1 MAKKVYVQLDLLKT
15 ALLNLVI
22 QNLATAP
29 ASPTAGQK
37 YFNTTDN
44 CEYYYN
50 GSVWVKLEAQATI
63 PTIPTDV
70 NIGTGGVGLFK
81 QRNGN
86 NNEFKSVKAASTKV
100 TVTDNTANNTV
111 DLDIVPANIDHQ
123 TLSGAGSNNH
133 AAIDSHLGNSSN
145 PHSTT
150 KTQVGLGS
158 VDNVQ
163 QLPMSYLDTD
173 TSLTANS
180 DVKVASQKAVKT
192 YVDAQNGSQNTTI
205 SANATTMN
213 NHISNTS
220 NPHATTKAQVSLGN
234 VDNVQQLPMSYLDT
248 DGAFTA
254 NSDAKVASQK
264 ATKTY
269 MDGQV
274 STLNTTISGIN
285 TTVGA
290 NQTTMNNHISNTSNP
305 HATTKAQVSLGNVDN
320 VQQLP
325 MSYLDTDGAFTANS
339 DAKVASQKATKTYMD
354 GQVSTLNTTISGI
367 NTTVGANQ
375 TTMNNHIS
383 NTSNPHSTTKAQVGL
398 GNVDNLQQLPLSY
411 LDTDTALANNS
422 DSKVASQ
429 KAVKSYVDGKVAAIN
444 TQISGMLVY
453 AGTIDGSKTLAANG
467 ITSITKGQYWKVAV
481 AGSATGITTPSSG
494 DLGLGD
500 QVIANQTSASPT
512 AAMFDAIDNTES
524 ADLVKLAAS
533 QTLTNKTIDAGNNTI
548 SGLGTGNFGSG
559 VIQTAISS
567 PTNSQIPTALAVKN
581 YADNAAGAKS
591 KKYTA
596 AISAAST
603 GTIAAATHGCGTLCI
618 VAVYETVSTNLNQVE
633 CDIVLNASG
642 DVTWTTSATISGQ
655 IVIVG

>member
-111 DLDIVPANIDHQ
+111 DLDIVPGNIDHQ

-205 SANATTMN
+205 SANA
-213 NHISNTS
+213 
-220 NPHATTKAQVSLGN
+220 
-234 VDNVQQLPMSYLDT
+234 
-248 DGAFTA
+248 
-254 NSDAKVASQK
+254 
-264 ATKTY
+264 
-269 MDGQV
+269 
-274 STLNTTISGIN
+274 
-285 TTVGA
+285 
-290 NQTTMNNHISNTSNP
+290 TTMNNHISNTSNP

-567 PTNSQIPTALAVKN
+567 PTNSPIPTALAVKN

-655 IVIVG
+655 IVSVG

>member
-22 QNLATAP
+22 QNLASAP
-29 ASPTAGQK
+29 ASPVPGQK

-50 GSVWVKLEAQATI
+50 GSIWVKVEAAPTI

-86 NNEFKSVKAASTKV
+86 NNEFKSVKAGSNKV
-100 TVTDNTANNTV
+100 TVTDNTGNNTA
-111 DLDIVPANIDHQ
+111 DIDVVPGNIDHQ
-123 TLSGAGSNNH
+123 ALSGAGTNNH
-133 AAIDSHLGNSSN
+133 AAIDSHLGNTSNPHNTTKSQVGLGSVDNLQQLPMSYLDTDSSLTANSDVKVPSQKAIKGYVDAQNAAQNTTISGNATTMNNHISNVSN

-150 KTQVGLGS
+150 KTQVGL
-158 VDNVQ
+158 
-163 QLPMSYLDTD
+163 
-173 TSLTANS
+173 A
-180 DVKVASQKAVKT
+180 
-192 YVDAQNGSQNTTI
+192 
-205 SANATTMN
+205 
-213 NHISNTS
+213 
-220 NPHATTKAQVSLGN
+220 N

-248 DGAFTA
+248 DGTFTS

-269 MDGQV
+269 IDGQV
-274 STLNTTISGIN
+274 TTLNTTIAGIN

-290 NQTTMNNHISNTSNP
+290 NATTMNNHIANTSNP
-305 HATTKAQVSLGNVDN
+305 HSTTKTQIGLANVDN

-325 MSYLDTDGAFTANS
+325 MSYLDTD
-339 DAKVASQKATKTYMD
+339 
-354 GQVSTLNTTISGI
+354 
-367 NTTVGANQ
+367 
-375 TTMNNHIS
+375 
-383 NTSNPHSTTKAQVGL
+383 
-398 GNVDNLQQLPLSY
+398 
-411 LDTDTALANNS
+411 TALAANS
-422 DSKVASQ
+422 DSKVSSQ
-429 KAVKSYVDGKVAAIN
+429 KAIKAYVDGKVAAIN
-444 TQISGMLVY
+444 TQISGMLTY
-453 AGTIDGSKTLAANG
+453 KGTIDASQTLAANG
-467 ITSITKGQYWKVAV
+467 ITSIVKGQYWKVSV
-481 AGSATGITTPSSG
+481 SGSATGITTPSSSS
-494 DLGLGD
+494 LSTGD
-500 QVIANQTSASPT
+500 QIIANQDSGSPA

-524 ADLVKLAAS
+524 ADLVKLAAT

-548 SGLGTGNFGSG
+548 SGIATGNFASG
-559 VIQTAISS
+559 VIQTAISG

-581 YADNAAGAKS
+581 YADSAAAAKAR
-591 KKYTA
+591 KYTA

-618 VAVYETVSTNLNQVE
+618 VAVYETVSTNFNLIE

>member
-234 VDNVQQLPMSYLDT
+234 VDNIQQLPM
-248 DGAFTA
+248 
-254 NSDAKVASQK
+254 
-264 ATKTY
+264 
-269 MDGQV
+269 
-274 STLNTTISGIN
+274 
-285 TTVGA
+285 
-290 NQTTMNNHISNTSNP
+290 
-305 HATTKAQVSLGNVDN
+305 
-320 VQQLP
+320 
-325 MSYLDTDGAFTANS
+325 
-339 DAKVASQKATKTYMD
+339 
-354 GQVSTLNTTISGI
+354 
-367 NTTVGANQ
+367 
-375 TTMNNHIS
+375 
-383 NTSNPHSTTKAQVGL
+383 
-398 GNVDNLQQLPLSY
+398 SY

-533 QTLTNKTIDAGNNTI
+533 QTLTNKTIDVGNNTI

>member
-22 QNLATAP
+22 QNLASAP
-29 ASPTAGQK
+29 ASPVPGQK

-50 GSVWVKLEAQATI
+50 GSIWVKVEAAPTI

-86 NNEFKSVKAASTKV
+86 NNEFKSVKAGSNKV
-100 TVTDNTANNTV
+100 TVTDNTGNNTA
-111 DLDIVPANIDHQ
+111 DIDVVPGNIDHQ
-123 TLSGAGSNNH
+123 ALSGAGTNNH
-133 AAIDSHLGNSSN
+133 AAIDSHLGNTSNPHNTTKSQVGLGSVDNLQQLPMSYLDTDSSLTANSDVKVPSQKAIKGYVDAQNAAQNTTISGNATTMNNHISNVSN

-150 KTQVGLGS
+150 KTQVGL
-158 VDNVQ
+158 
-163 QLPMSYLDTD
+163 
-173 TSLTANS
+173 A
-180 DVKVASQKAVKT
+180 
-192 YVDAQNGSQNTTI
+192 
-205 SANATTMN
+205 
-213 NHISNTS
+213 
-220 NPHATTKAQVSLGN
+220 N

-248 DGAFTA
+248 DGTFTS

-269 MDGQV
+269 IDGQV
-274 STLNTTISGIN
+274 TTLNTTISGIN

-290 NQTTMNNHISNTSNP
+290 NATTMNNHIANTSNP
-305 HATTKAQVSLGNVDN
+305 HSTTKAQIGLANVDN

-325 MSYLDTDGAFTANS
+325 MSYLDTD
-339 DAKVASQKATKTYMD
+339 
-354 GQVSTLNTTISGI
+354 
-367 NTTVGANQ
+367 
-375 TTMNNHIS
+375 
-383 NTSNPHSTTKAQVGL
+383 
-398 GNVDNLQQLPLSY
+398 
-411 LDTDTALANNS
+411 TALAANS
-422 DSKVASQ
+422 DSKVSSQ
-429 KAVKSYVDGKVAAIN
+429 KAIKAYVDGKVAAIN
-444 TQISGMLVY
+444 TQISGMLTY
-453 AGTIDGSKTLAANG
+453 KGTIDASQSLAANG
-467 ITSITKGQYWKVAV
+467 ITSIVKGQYWKVSV
-481 AGSATGITTPSSG
+481 SGSATGITTPSSSS
-494 DLGLGD
+494 LSTGD
-500 QVIANQTSASPT
+500 QIIANQDSGSPV

-524 ADLVKLAAS
+524 ADLVKLAAT

-548 SGLGTGNFGSG
+548 YGIATGNFASG
-559 VIQTAISS
+559 VIQTAISG

-581 YADNAAGAKS
+581 YADSVAAAKA

-618 VAVYETVSTNLNQVE
+618 VAVYETVSTNFNLIE

>member
-111 DLDIVPANIDHQ
+111 DLDIVPGTIDHQ

-205 SANATTMN
+205 SANA
-213 NHISNTS
+213 
-220 NPHATTKAQVSLGN
+220 
-234 VDNVQQLPMSYLDT
+234 
-248 DGAFTA
+248 
-254 NSDAKVASQK
+254 
-264 ATKTY
+264 
-269 MDGQV
+269 
-274 STLNTTISGIN
+274 
-285 TTVGA
+285 
-290 NQTTMNNHISNTSNP
+290 TTMNNHISNTSNP

-524 ADLVKLAAS
+524 ADLVKLASS
-533 QTLTNKTIDAGNNTI
+533 QTLTNKTIDAGNNSI
-548 SGLGTGNFGSG
+548 SGLATGNFASG
-559 VIQTAISS
+559 VIQTAISG

>member
-22 QNLATAP
+22 QNLASAP
-29 ASPTAGQK
+29 ASPVPGQK

-50 GSVWVKLEAQATI
+50 GSIWVKVEAAPTI

-86 NNEFKSVKAASTKV
+86 NNEFKSVKAGSNKV
-100 TVTDNTANNTV
+100 TVTDNTGNNTA
-111 DLDIVPANIDHQ
+111 DIDVVPGNIDHQ
-123 TLSGAGSNNH
+123 ALSGAGTNNH
-133 AAIDSHLGNSSN
+133 AAIDSHLGNTSNPHNTTKSQVGLGSVDNLQQLPMSYLDTDSSLTANSDVKVPSQKAIKGYVDAQNAAQNTTISGNATTMNNHISNVSN

-150 KTQVGLGS
+150 KTQVGL
-158 VDNVQ
+158 
-163 QLPMSYLDTD
+163 
-173 TSLTANS
+173 A
-180 DVKVASQKAVKT
+180 
-192 YVDAQNGSQNTTI
+192 
-205 SANATTMN
+205 
-213 NHISNTS
+213 
-220 NPHATTKAQVSLGN
+220 N

-248 DGAFTA
+248 DGTFTS

-269 MDGQV
+269 IDGQV
-274 STLNTTISGIN
+274 TTLNTTIAGIN

-290 NQTTMNNHISNTSNP
+290 NATTMNNHIANTSNP
-305 HATTKAQVSLGNVDN
+305 HSTTKSQVGLANVDN

-325 MSYLDTDGAFTANS
+325 MSYLDTD
-339 DAKVASQKATKTYMD
+339 
-354 GQVSTLNTTISGI
+354 
-367 NTTVGANQ
+367 
-375 TTMNNHIS
+375 
-383 NTSNPHSTTKAQVGL
+383 
-398 GNVDNLQQLPLSY
+398 
-411 LDTDTALANNS
+411 TALAANS
-422 DSKVASQ
+422 DSKVSSQ
-429 KAVKSYVDGKVAAIN
+429 KAIKAYVDGKVAAIN
-444 TQISGMLVY
+444 TQISGMLTY
-453 AGTIDGSKTLAANG
+453 KGTIDASQTLAANG
-467 ITSITKGQYWKVAV
+467 ITSIVKGQYWKVSV
-481 AGSATGITTPSSG
+481 SGSATGITTPSSSS
-494 DLGLGD
+494 LSTGD
-500 QVIANQTSASPT
+500 QIIANQDSGSPA

-524 ADLVKLAAS
+524 ADLVKLAAT

-548 SGLGTGNFGSG
+548 SGIATGNFASG
-559 VIQTAISS
+559 VIQTAISG

-581 YADNAAGAKS
+581 YADSVASAKA

-618 VAVYETVSTNLNQVE
+618 VAVYETVSTNLNLIE

>member
-22 QNLATAP
+22 QNLASAP
-29 ASPTAGQK
+29 ASPVPGQK

-50 GSVWVKLEAQATI
+50 GSGWVKVEAQATI

-70 NIGTGGVGLFK
+70 NIGTGGIGLFK

-86 NNEFKSVKAASTKV
+86 NNEFKSAKAASTKV

-111 DLDIVPANIDHQ
+111 DFDIVPANIDHQ
-123 TLSGAGSNNH
+123 TLSGAGTNNH

-150 KTQVGLGS
+150 KAQVGLGS
-158 VDNVQ
+158 VDNLQ

-173 TSLTANS
+173 TSLTGNS
-180 DVKVASQKAVKT
+180 DVKVSSQKAVKT
-192 YVDAQNGSQNTTI
+192 YVDAQNASQNTTI
-205 SANATTMN
+205 SGNATTMN
-213 NHISNTS
+213 NHISNVS
-220 NPHATTKAQVSLGN
+220 NPHATSKTQVGLAN

-248 DGAFTA
+248 DGAFTS

-269 MDGQV
+269 V
-274 STLNTTISGIN
+274 
-285 TTVGA
+285 
-290 NQTTMNNHISNTSNP
+290 
-305 HATTKAQVSLGNVDN
+305 
-320 VQQLP
+320 
-325 MSYLDTDGAFTANS
+325 
-339 DAKVASQKATKTYMD
+339 D

-398 GNVDNLQQLPLSY
+398 GNVDNLQQLPMSY
-411 LDTDTALANNS
+411 LDTDTALAANS
-422 DSKVASQ
+422 DSKVSSQ
-429 KAVKSYVDGKVAAIN
+429 KAIKAYVDGKVASIN
-444 TQISGMLVY
+444 TQISGMLIY
-453 AGTIDGSKTLAANG
+453 AGTIDGTKTLTQNG

-481 AGSATGITTPSSG
+481 AGSATGISTPSSA
-494 DLGLGD
+494 DLGIGD

-512 AAMFDAIDNTES
+512 SAMFDAIDNTES
-524 ADLVKLAAS
+524 ADLVKTAAS

-581 YADNAAGAKS
+581 YADNAAGSKA

-603 GTIAAATHGCGTLCI
+603 GTIAAATHGCGSLCI
-618 VAVYETVSTNLNQVE
+618 VAVYETVATNLNQVE

>member
-22 QNLATAP
+22 QNLASAP
-29 ASPTAGQK
+29 ASPVPGQK

-50 GSVWVKLEAQATI
+50 GSIWVKVEASPSI

-70 NIGTGGVGLFK
+70 NIGTGGIGLFK

-86 NNEFKSVKAASTKV
+86 NNEFKSVKAGSTKV

-123 TLSGAGSNNH
+123 TLSGAGTNNH
-133 AAIDSHLGNSSN
+133 AAIDSHLGNTSN
-145 PHSTT
+145 PHNTT
-150 KTQVGLGS
+150 KSQVGLGS

-173 TSLTANS
+173 TSLTGNS
-180 DVKVASQKAVKT
+180 DVKVASQKAVKS
-192 YVDAQNGSQNTTI
+192 YVDTQNASQNTTI
-205 SANATTMN
+205 SGNATTMNNHISNVSNPHATTKTQVGLANVDNVQQLPMSYLDMDGAFTNNSDSRVASQKATKTYIDGQVTTLNTTISGINTTVGANATTMN

-220 NPHATTKAQVSLGN
+220 NPHT
-234 VDNVQQLPMSYLDT
+234 
-248 DGAFTA
+248 
-254 NSDAKVASQK
+254 
-264 ATKTY
+264 
-269 MDGQV
+269 
-274 STLNTTISGIN
+274 
-285 TTVGA
+285 
-290 NQTTMNNHISNTSNP
+290 
-305 HATTKAQVSLGNVDN
+305 
-320 VQQLP
+320 
-325 MSYLDTDGAFTANS
+325 
-339 DAKVASQKATKTYMD
+339 
-354 GQVSTLNTTISGI
+354 
-367 NTTVGANQ
+367 
-375 TTMNNHIS
+375 
-383 NTSNPHSTTKAQVGL
+383 TTKAQVGL
-398 GNVDNLQQLPLSY
+398 GNVDNIQQLPLSY

-422 DSKVASQ
+422 DAKVPSQ
-429 KAVKSYVDGKVAAIN
+429 KAIKAYVDNKIATVN
-444 TQISGMLVY
+444 TQISGMLIY
-453 AGTIDGSKTLAANG
+453 KGTIDASQTLAANG
-467 ITSITKGQYWKVAV
+467 ITSIVKGQYWKVSV
-481 AGSATGITTPSSG
+481 AGSATGITTPSSSS
-494 DLGLGD
+494 LAVGD
-500 QVIANQTSASPT
+500 QIIANQDSGSPA

-524 ADLVKLAAS
+524 ADLVKLAAT

-548 SGLGTGNFGSG
+548 SGIATGNFASG
-559 VIQTAISS
+559 VIQTTISG

-581 YADNAAGAKS
+581 YADSAAASKS
-591 KKYTA
+591 KKYIA

-618 VAVYETVSTNLNQVE
+618 VAVYETVSTNLNLIE

>member
-111 DLDIVPANIDHQ
+111 DLDIVPGNIDHQ

-205 SANATTMN
+205 SANA
-213 NHISNTS
+213 
-220 NPHATTKAQVSLGN
+220 
-234 VDNVQQLPMSYLDT
+234 
-248 DGAFTA
+248 
-254 NSDAKVASQK
+254 
-264 ATKTY
+264 
-269 MDGQV
+269 
-274 STLNTTISGIN
+274 
-285 TTVGA
+285 
-290 NQTTMNNHISNTSNP
+290 TTMNNHISNTSNP

-559 VIQTAISS
+559 VIQTAISG

>member
-111 DLDIVPANIDHQ
+111 DLDIVPGNIDHQ

-205 SANATTMN
+205 SANA
-213 NHISNTS
+213 
-220 NPHATTKAQVSLGN
+220 
-234 VDNVQQLPMSYLDT
+234 
-248 DGAFTA
+248 
-254 NSDAKVASQK
+254 
-264 ATKTY
+264 
-269 MDGQV
+269 
-274 STLNTTISGIN
+274 
-285 TTVGA
+285 
-290 NQTTMNNHISNTSNP
+290 TTMNNHISNTSNP

-524 ADLVKLAAS
+524 ADLVKLASS
-533 QTLTNKTIDAGNNTI
+533 QTLTNKTIDAGNNSI
-548 SGLGTGNFGSG
+548 SGLATGNFASG
-559 VIQTAISS
+559 VIQTAISG

>member
-111 DLDIVPANIDHQ
+111 DLDIVPGNIDHQ

-205 SANATTMN
+205 SANA
-213 NHISNTS
+213 
-220 NPHATTKAQVSLGN
+220 
-234 VDNVQQLPMSYLDT
+234 
-248 DGAFTA
+248 
-254 NSDAKVASQK
+254 
-264 ATKTY
+264 
-269 MDGQV
+269 
-274 STLNTTISGIN
+274 
-285 TTVGA
+285 
-290 NQTTMNNHISNTSNP
+290 TTMNNHISNTSNP

-533 QTLTNKTIDAGNNTI
+533 QTLTNKTIDAGNNTL

-596 AISAAST
+596 AISAACT

>member
-111 DLDIVPANIDHQ
+111 DLDIVPGNIDHQ

-205 SANATTMN
+205 SANA
-213 NHISNTS
+213 
-220 NPHATTKAQVSLGN
+220 
-234 VDNVQQLPMSYLDT
+234 
-248 DGAFTA
+248 
-254 NSDAKVASQK
+254 
-264 ATKTY
+264 
-269 MDGQV
+269 
-274 STLNTTISGIN
+274 
-285 TTVGA
+285 
-290 NQTTMNNHISNTSNP
+290 TTMNNHISNTSNP

-533 QTLTNKTIDAGNNTI
+533 QTLTNKTIDAGNNTL

>member
-22 QNLATAP
+22 QNLASAP
-29 ASPTAGQK
+29 ASPVPGQK

-50 GSVWVKLEAQATI
+50 GSIWVKVEAAPTI

-86 NNEFKSVKAASTKV
+86 NNEFKSVKAGSNKV
-100 TVTDNTANNTV
+100 TVTDNTGNNTA
-111 DLDIVPANIDHQ
+111 DIDVVPGNIDHQ
-123 TLSGAGSNNH
+123 ALSGAGTNNH
-133 AAIDSHLGNSSN
+133 AAIDSHLGNTSNPHSTTKSQVGLGSVDNLQQLPMSYLDTDSSLTANSDVKVPSQKAIKGYVDAQNASQNTTISGNATTMNNHISNVSN

-150 KTQVGLGS
+150 KTQVGL
-158 VDNVQ
+158 
-163 QLPMSYLDTD
+163 
-173 TSLTANS
+173 A
-180 DVKVASQKAVKT
+180 
-192 YVDAQNGSQNTTI
+192 
-205 SANATTMN
+205 
-213 NHISNTS
+213 
-220 NPHATTKAQVSLGN
+220 N
-234 VDNVQQLPMSYLDT
+234 VDNVQQLPMSYLDI
-248 DGAFTA
+248 DGTFTS

-269 MDGQV
+269 IDGQV
-274 STLNTTISGIN
+274 TTLNATISGIN

-290 NQTTMNNHISNTSNP
+290 N
-305 HATTKAQVSLGNVDN
+305 A
-320 VQQLP
+320 
-325 MSYLDTDGAFTANS
+325 
-339 DAKVASQKATKTYMD
+339 
-354 GQVSTLNTTISGI
+354 
-367 NTTVGANQ
+367 

-398 GNVDNLQQLPLSY
+398 ANVDNVQQLPMSY
-411 LDTDTALANNS
+411 LDTDTALAANS
-422 DSKVASQ
+422 DSKVSSQ
-429 KAVKSYVDGKVAAIN
+429 KAIKAYVDGKVAAIN
-444 TQISGMLVY
+444 TQISGMLTY
-453 AGTIDGSKTLAANG
+453 KGTIDASQTLAANG
-467 ITSITKGQYWKVAV
+467 ISSIVKGQYWKVSV
-481 AGSATGITTPSSG
+481 AGSATGITTPSSSS
-494 DLGLGD
+494 LSIGD
-500 QVIANQTSASPT
+500 QIIANQDSGSPA
-512 AAMFDAIDNTES
+512 AAMFDAIDNSES
-524 ADLVKLAAS
+524 ADLVKLASA

-548 SGLGTGNFGSG
+548 SGIATGNFASG
-559 VIQTAISS
+559 VIQTAISG

-581 YADNAAGAKS
+581 YADSAAAAKS

-618 VAVYETVSTNLNQVE
+618 VAVYETVSTNLNLIE

>member
-29 ASPTAGQK
+29 ASPATGQK

-111 DLDIVPANIDHQ
+111 DLDIVPGNIDHQ

-205 SANATTMN
+205 SANA
-213 NHISNTS
+213 
-220 NPHATTKAQVSLGN
+220 
-234 VDNVQQLPMSYLDT
+234 
-248 DGAFTA
+248 
-254 NSDAKVASQK
+254 
-264 ATKTY
+264 
-269 MDGQV
+269 
-274 STLNTTISGIN
+274 
-285 TTVGA
+285 
-290 NQTTMNNHISNTSNP
+290 TTMNNHISNTSNP

-524 ADLVKLAAS
+524 ADLVKLASS
-533 QTLTNKTIDAGNNTI
+533 QTLTNKTIDAGNNSI
-548 SGLGTGNFGSG
+548 SGLATGNFASG
-559 VIQTAISS
+559 VIQTAISG

>member
-320 VQQLP
+320 IQQLP
-325 MSYLDTDGAFTANS
+325 M
-339 DAKVASQKATKTYMD
+339 
-354 GQVSTLNTTISGI
+354 
-367 NTTVGANQ
+367 
-375 TTMNNHIS
+375 
-383 NTSNPHSTTKAQVGL
+383 
-398 GNVDNLQQLPLSY
+398 SY

-559 VIQTAISS
+559 VIQTAISG

-581 YADNAAGAKS
+581 YADNAAGAKA